1 VTTAENFETKKSG
14 NVTHHIFESVS
25 DFVEIA
31 KLGRKWVETGASEFT
46 GHASFDDALKFVETG
61 WADGHKEVVKGMSGM
76 IEQRGYLEGDELNPG
91 MSGSVVDVAAFIEGR
106 PDCYL
111 DFEEI
116 EDSRPVLKVGVQFS
130 AQGGYSS
137 QCFTNRGSAMLS
149 LVEILEASGIPVEL
163 WGYANTERLKNRDK
177 KQRIDILLKSSS
189 EPIDVDKIAF
199 VLAHAAFYR
208 QLGFGVKQWFSK
220 EKGET
225 FGDPKNCQS
234 CELSDDA
241 FDVVTPYSP
250 SFLRDTVSITR
261 WITETC
267 KKLGLEVEV

>member
-1 VTTAENFETKKSG
+1 MTTAEKFETKKSG

-31 KLGRKWVETGASEFT
+31 KLGRKWVDTKASEFT
-46 GHASFDDALKFVETG
+46 GYASFDDALKFVETG
-61 WADGHKEVVKGMSGM
+61 WSDGHKEVVKGMSGM

-91 MSGSVVDVAAFIEGR
+91 MSGSVVDVVAFIEGR
-106 PDCYL
+106 PDCYM

-130 AQGGYSS
+130 AQAKYSS

-163 WGYANTERLKNRDK
+163 WGYANTQYCNEI
-177 KQRIDILLKSSS
+177 QRIDVLLKPSS
-189 EPIDVDKIAF
+189 EPIDIDRIAF
-199 VLAHAAFYR
+199 VLAHSAFYR
-208 QLGFGVKQWFSK
+208 HIGFAVKSWFWK

-225 FGDPKNCQS
+225 FGDVGRCQS

-241 FDVVTPYSP
+241 FDVVTPYSS
-250 SFLRDTVSITR
+250 SFLRDTTSITK
-261 WITETC
+261 WIKETC